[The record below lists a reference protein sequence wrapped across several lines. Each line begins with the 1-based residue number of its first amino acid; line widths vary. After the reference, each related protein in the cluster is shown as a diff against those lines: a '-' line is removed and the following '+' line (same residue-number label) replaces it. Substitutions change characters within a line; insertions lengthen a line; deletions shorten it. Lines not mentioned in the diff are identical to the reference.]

1 MSDTTTTKPG
11 KDLVLQ
17 YELDAPP
24 VKVWRAISIPAFRER
39 WLPDCKRADAGAAPT
54 TAHDEICFR
63 MRDDEPPFLESIAT
77 FRIRP
82 NSQGGTTLRI
92 VHRVLDVPVAST
104 APQAANGNGPWL
116 MRAA

>member
-1 MSDTTTTKPG
+1 MSDTASKKQG
-11 KDLVLQ
+11 KDLVLE

-24 VKVWRAISIPAFRER
+24 EKVWRAISIPAFRER
-39 WLPDCKRADAGAAPT
+39 WLPAGKPTEAAPIP
-54 TAHDEICFR
+54 TAAEGEICIE

-77 FRIRP
+77 FQIRP

-92 VHRVLDVPVAST
+92 VHRLVDIPVAPT
-104 APQAANGNGPWL
+104 VPPAANSNGLRL